1 MLFDGCKQFHWIDLD
16 LCVEVLLRFDL
27 VLNSGSALLPQI
39 SISCGLYSRSLNS
52 K

>member
-1 MLFDGCKQFHWIDLD
+1 MLFDGCKQFHWIVLD
-16 LCVEVLLRFDL
+16 LCVKVLLRFDL